1 MGNQQ
6 HIQESFGLFSR
17 LVNNV
22 AEVLYSA
29 SLTDP
34 IRMEFINSRI
44 ESITGFD
51 AEQIRTGRIDWM
63 ELVHADDRSGLLGA
77 YENCRHSGNGF
88 ELEYRIVKKDGNICD
103 VFDRAEPVFDD
114 NGHICGIDG
123 MITEITCRKR
133 AQRELDRTQ
142 MLQNLGRLT
151 AGIAHEINTPIQ
163 FVGDNLHFLSNS
175 FQNISELLKMYGDFN
190 EIVISRTDGDG
201 SISAEVEKI
210 AAFKEQTDMDFIVD
224 EIPHAIAQTI
234 DGINRVST
242 MIRAMRDFSHVD
254 ERRMALADLNKALN
268 TAIIILRNEIK
279 YVADVK
285 AELDG
290 DLPQVMCC
298 IDEINQV
305 FLILLINAAQS
316 ISKVAAGQSSKRG
329 VITITT
335 RFVDGNVV
343 ISISDTGGGI
353 APEIR
358 DRIFEAFF
366 TTKPAGM
373 GTGQGLSIARSII
386 VERHAGSLEFE
397 TEEGAGATFTVSL
410 PVERK
415 KHDGRKKT
423 NTVC

>member
-6 HIQESFGLFSR
+6 HIQESFGQFSR

-51 AEQIRTGRIDWM
+51 AEQICTGRIDWM
-63 ELVHADDRSGLLGA
+63 ELVHTDDRSGLLGA
-77 YENCRHSGNGF
+77 YEDCKRSGKGF

-103 VFDRAEPVFDD
+103 VLDRAVPVFDD

-175 FQNISELLKMYGDFN
+175 FQHINELLKIYGDFN
-190 EIVISRTDGDG
+190 EIVISRPDGDE
-201 SISAEVEKI
+201 SIPAAIEKI
-210 AAFKEQTDMDFIVD
+210 AAFKEQTDIDFIVS
-224 EIPHAIAQTI
+224 EIPHAIAQTV

-242 MIRAMRDFSHVD
+242 MIKAMRDFSHID
-254 ERRMALADLNKALN
+254 ERRMAPADLNKALN
-268 TAIIILRNEIK
+268 TAIVILRNEIK
-279 YVADVK
+279 YTADVK
-285 AELDG
+285 MELDG
-290 DLPQVMCC
+290 DLPQVLCC

-316 ISKVAAGQSSKRG
+316 ISEFAAGQSSKRG

-335 RFVDGNVV
+335 KFVDGNVV

-386 VERHAGSLEFE
+386 VDRHAGSLEFE
-397 TEEGAGATFTVSL
+397 TEDGTGTTFTVSL

-415 KHDGRKKT
+415 KI
-423 NTVC
+423 

>member
-17 LVNNV
+17 LVNNA

-29 SLTDP
+29 SLTGP

-51 AEQIRTGRIDWM
+51 AEQICTGRIDWM
-63 ELVHADDRSGLLGA
+63 ELVHTDDRPELLEA
-77 YENCRHSGNGF
+77 YENCKHTGKGF

-103 VFDRAEPVFDD
+103 VFDRAVPVFGD
-114 NGHICGIDG
+114 NRHVCGIDG

-175 FQNISELLKMYGDFN
+175 FQNINELLKIYGDFN
-190 EIVISRTDGDG
+190 EILISKQDGDE
-201 SISAEVEKI
+201 SISAEIEKI
-210 AAFKEQTDMDFIVD
+210 TAFKEQTDMDFIVG
-224 EIPHAIAQTI
+224 EIPHAIVQTI

-254 ERRMALADLNKALN
+254 ERRMALANLNKALN
-268 TAIIILRNEIK
+268 TAIVILRNEIK

-285 AELDG
+285 MELDG
-290 DLPQVMCC
+290 DLPQVLCC

-316 ISKVAAGQSSKRG
+316 ISEFAAGQSSKRG

-335 RFVDGNVV
+335 RFVDDNVV

-353 APEIR
+353 ASEIR
-358 DRIFEAFF
+358 DRIFEPFF

-373 GTGQGLSIARSII
+373 GTGQGLSIAKSII
-386 VERHAGSLEFE
+386 VDRHTGSLEFE
-397 TEEGAGATFTVSL
+397 TGDGTETTFTVSL

-415 KHDGRKKT
+415 KT
-423 NTVC
+423 

>member
-17 LVNNV
+17 LVDNV

-34 IRMEFINSRI
+34 VRMEFINSRV

-51 AEQIRTGRIDWM
+51 AEQIRTGRIGWM
-63 ELVHADDRSGLLGA
+63 ELVHTDDRSALLGA

-103 VFDRAEPVFDD
+103 VLDRAVPVFDD

-151 AGIAHEINTPIQ
+151 TGIAHEINTPIQ

-175 FQNISELLKMYGDFN
+175 FRNINELLKIYGGFN
-190 EIVISRTDGDG
+190 EIVISRMDGDE

-210 AAFKEQTDMDFIVD
+210 AAFKEQTDMDFIVS
-224 EIPHAIAQTI
+224 EIPHAIEQAV

-254 ERRMALADLNKALN
+254 ERRMAPADLNKALN
-268 TAIIILRNEIK
+268 TAIVILRNEIK

-285 AELDG
+285 MELDG

-316 ISKVAAGQSSKRG
+316 ISAFAAGQNSRRG
-329 VITITT
+329 VIMITT
-335 RFVDGNVV
+335 RFVNDNVV

-386 VERHAGSLEFE
+386 VDRHAGSLEFE
-397 TEEGAGATFTVSL
+397 TEDGTGTTFTVSL

-415 KHDGRKKT
+415 KT
-423 NTVC
+423 

>member
-29 SLTDP
+29 SLTGP

-51 AEQIRTGRIDWM
+51 AEQICTGRIDWM
-63 ELVHADDRSGLLGA
+63 ELVHTDDRSGLLEA
-77 YENCRHSGNGF
+77 YENCKHTGKGF

-103 VFDRAEPVFDD
+103 VFDRAVPVFDD

-175 FQNISELLKMYGDFN
+175 FQHINELLKIYGDFN
-190 EIVISRTDGDG
+190 EIVISKQDGDE
-201 SISAEVEKI
+201 SISAEIEKI
-210 AAFKEQTDMDFIVD
+210 TAFKEQMDVDYIVS

-254 ERRMALADLNKALN
+254 ERRMALANLNKALK
-268 TAIIILRNEIK
+268 TAIVILRNEIK
-279 YVADVK
+279 YTTDVK
-285 AELDG
+285 MELDS
-290 DLPQVMCC
+290 DLPQVLCC

-305 FLILLINAAQS
+305 FLILLTNAAQS
-316 ISKVAAGQSSKRG
+316 ISEFTAGQSSNRG

-335 RFVDGNVV
+335 KHVDGNVV

-353 APEIR
+353 ASEIR
-358 DRIFEAFF
+358 DRIFEPFF

-386 VERHAGSLEFE
+386 VDRHAGSLEFE
-397 TEEGAGATFTVSL
+397 TGDDTETKFTVSL

-415 KHDGRKKT
+415 KT
-423 NTVC
+423 

>member
-1 MGNQQ
+1 MGNKQ
-6 HIQESFGLFSR
+6 HIQESFGRFSR
-17 LVNNV
+17 LANNV

-29 SLTDP
+29 SLTGP
-34 IRMEFINSRI
+34 IRMEFINNRV

-51 AEQIRTGRIDWM
+51 AEQICTGRVDWM
-63 ELVHADDRSGLLGA
+63 ELVHTNDRSGLLGA
-77 YENCRHSGNGF
+77 YEDCKRSGKEF
-88 ELEYRIVKKDGNICD
+88 ELDYRIVKKDGNICD
-103 VFDRAEPVFDD
+103 VFDMAVPVFDD

-175 FQNISELLKMYGDFN
+175 FQHINELLKLYDNYN
-190 EIVISRTDGDG
+190 EIITSKPNGDE
-201 SISAEVEKI
+201 SIPVAIEKI
-210 AAFKEQTDMDFIVD
+210 TAFKEQTDMDFIVS
-224 EIPHAIAQTI
+224 EIPHAIEQTI

-242 MIRAMRDFSHVD
+242 MIKAMRDFSHID
-254 ERRMALADLNKALN
+254 ERRMAPADLNKALN
-268 TAIIILRNEIK
+268 TAIVILRNEIK
-279 YVADVK
+279 YTADVK
-285 AELDG
+285 MELDG
-290 DLPQVMCC
+290 DLPLAMCC

-305 FLILLINAAQS
+305 FLILLTNAAQS
-316 ISKVAAGQSSKRG
+316 ISEFTAGQNGKRG

-335 RFVDGNVV
+335 KFVDGNAV

-386 VERHAGSLEFE
+386 VDRHAGSLEFE
-397 TEEGAGATFTVSL
+397 TEDGTGTTFTVSL

-415 KHDGRKKT
+415 
-423 NTVC
+423 NT

>member
-6 HIQESFGLFSR
+6 HIQESFGQFSR

-29 SLTDP
+29 SLTGP

-51 AEQIRTGRIDWM
+51 AEQICTGRIDWM
-63 ELVHADDRSGLLGA
+63 ELVHTDDRSGLLGA
-77 YENCRHSGNGF
+77 YEDCKHSGKGF

-103 VFDRAEPVFDD
+103 VLDRAEPVFDD

-133 AQRELDRTQ
+133 AQKELDRTQ

-175 FQNISELLKMYGDFN
+175 FQHINELLKIYGDFN
-190 EIVISRTDGDG
+190 EIVISRPDGDE
-201 SISAEVEKI
+201 SIPAAIEKI
-210 AAFKEQTDMDFIVD
+210 AAFKEQTDMDFIVS
-224 EIPHAIAQTI
+224 EIPHAIEQTI

-242 MIRAMRDFSHVD
+242 MIKAMRDFSHID
-254 ERRMALADLNKALN
+254 ERRMAPADLNKALN
-268 TAIIILRNEIK
+268 TAIVILRNEIK
-279 YVADVK
+279 YSTDVK
-285 AELDG
+285 MELDG
-290 DLPQVMCC
+290 DLPQVLCC

-305 FLILLINAAQS
+305 FLILLTNAAQS
-316 ISKVAAGQSSKRG
+316 ISELAAGQSSKCG

-335 RFVDGNVV
+335 KLVDGNVV
-343 ISISDTGGGI
+343 ISVSDTGGGI
-353 APEIR
+353 ASEIR

-386 VERHAGSLEFE
+386 VDRHAGSLEFE
-397 TEEGAGATFTVSL
+397 TEDGTGTTFTVSL

-415 KHDGRKKT
+415 
-423 NTVC
+423 NT